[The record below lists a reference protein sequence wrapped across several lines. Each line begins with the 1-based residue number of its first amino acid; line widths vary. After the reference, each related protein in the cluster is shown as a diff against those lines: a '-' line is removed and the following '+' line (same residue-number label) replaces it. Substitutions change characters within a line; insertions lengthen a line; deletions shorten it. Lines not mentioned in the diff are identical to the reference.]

1 VPSSFLDEERRRS
14 RLIGVVATVVVILFV
29 AAQLISSSAL
39 GDVDFSSEAERLEAY
54 HDEPAN
60 ALFIPGA
67 MQALAFLLM
76 TIPVGFLFRAAA
88 NRAPNV
94 QRAWLGLVY
103 VGAVLAA
110 AGLLMS
116 AAAQKQSADDF
127 AEEEGTAL
135 VAPVTA
141 QAGGTDQAGPEGAGT
156 KTETVQPEPEQGS
169 AAESEDAG
177 ATDDES
183 EDADEARDDR
193 AQELI
198 EDNGGVPAAVLL
210 AGFFAFG
217 IGFSAT
223 SLWAMRTGLLTR
235 FAGSAGIAIGVM
247 TALPFL
253 SQVGIFG
260 LAFMMVFLS
269 VTFLRGPERRPP
281 AWERGEAVPWP
292 RPGEPPDGP
301 GSRPGPGDAVEGEGR
316 ELTGAEDGEPERPSE
331 PGPEPRKRKRRR

>member
-1 VPSSFLDEERRRS
+1 
-14 RLIGVVATVVVILFV
+14 VVATVVVILFV

-39 GDVDFSSEAERLEAY
+39 GDVDFASEAERLEAY
-54 HDEPAN
+54 HDKPADT
-60 ALFIPGA
+60 LFIPGA
-67 MQALAFLLM
+67 MQGLAFLLM

-88 NRAPNV
+88 NRAPNM

-110 AGLLMS
+110 VGLLMS
-116 AAAQKQSADDF
+116 ASAQKQSADDF
-127 AEEEGTAL
+127 AEEEGSSW
-135 VAPVTA
+135 VAPLTA
-141 QAGGTDQAGPEGAGT
+141 QAGESDQPDAGAGGT
-156 KTETVQPEPEQGS
+156 KTETVAPEPEQGS
-169 AAESEDAG
+169 EEESAG
-177 ATDDES
+177 EAPTDDES
-183 EDADEARDDR
+183 EDAADARDDR

-217 IGFSAT
+217 IGFAAT

-260 LAFMMVFLS
+260 LAFMMVFFS
-269 VTFLRGPERRPP
+269 VMFLRGPERRPP
-281 AWERGEAVPWP
+281 AWQRGEAVPWP

-301 GSRPGPGDAVEGEGR
+301 GSRPGPGGTVEGEGR
-316 ELTGAEDGEPERPSE
+316 ELTGAENGEPEQPTE